1 MIAER
6 ALVARLEATAG
17 VTALVGQRIYAMSLT
32 QAAAMPAIT
41 YQKISPGLLHTM
53 QTALPVA
60 RPRLQVN
67 CWADTYSVAKA
78 VAGQVRNALNGYD
91 DGTVAAMIIDER
103 DLLNPDSLRECVSQD
118 YAIWER
124 RESNE

>member
-6 ALVARLEATAG
+6 ALVARLEASTG
-17 VTALVGQRIYAMSLT
+17 VTALVGGRIYAMTAS
-32 QAAAMPAIT
+32 QGAAMPAIT
-41 YQKISPGLLHTM
+41 YQKISPGLMHTLQM
-53 QTALPVA
+53 AEPVA

-78 VAGQVRNALNGYD
+78 VAGEVRSALNGYD